1 MLGPKMTPEKF
12 QRALTPK
19 VRGAQT
25 LHTSLSS
32 HDLDFFVMT
41 SSISATI
48 GQPGQSNYAA
58 ANSFLDNLA
67 HQRQLA
73 GLPGTSLVLPM
84 VLGVGVVAEHDFLE
98 DKIARRGLY
107 GVDEREMLR
116 GFEAAMS
123 QPQPVAP
130 SSPGAGTTTTTTTH
144 ANSTIVMGLDPS
156 RLAGALSS
164 AAGADTDIDWALDP
178 RFSLLR
184 PLIDAA
190 AGGAKSASSSSGS
203 GGGSFVDQIIATAAS
218 DGGGYEAAVRTAGT
232 HVMAKCGSIL
242 ILPADQFEFDG
253 GRSVGSYGLDSMIGA
268 ELRNWLFKEL
278 GLNIAFQELLGA
290 GLSFRGLA
298 EKVVE
303 GLGVVKP

>member
-1 MLGPKMTPEKF
+1 MLGPRMTPEKF

-25 LHTSLSS
+25 LHNCLSS

-67 HQRQLA
+67 YQRQLA

-84 VLGVGVVAEHDFLE
+84 VLGVGVVAENDFLE
-98 DKIARRGLY
+98 DKIGRRGLY

-123 QPQPVAP
+123 QPTP
-130 SSPGAGTTTTTTTH
+130 SSPSSVTH

-156 RLAGALSS
+156 RLAGALAA

-178 RFSLLR
+178 RFAQLQ
-184 PLIDAA
+184 PLIAAA
-190 AGGAKSASSSSGS
+190 AGGAKSASAADGS
-203 GGGSFVDQIIATAAS
+203 GASFADQIIATAAS
-218 DGGGYEAAVRTAGT
+218 KGEDGGYEAAVQMAGK
-232 HVMAKCGSIL
+232 HIMAKCGSIL
-242 ILPADQFEFDG
+242 ILPADQFEFEG
-253 GRSVGSYGLDSMIGA
+253 GRSVSSYGLDSMIGA

-278 GLNIAFQELLGA
+278 RLNIAFQELLSAELG
-290 GLSFRGLA
+290 FRGLA
-298 EKVVE
+298 EMVLE
-303 GLGVVKP
+303 GLGVGKP

>member
-19 VRGAQT
+19 VRASQT
-25 LHTSLSS
+25 LHNCLSS

-67 HQRQLA
+67 YQRQLA

-84 VLGVGVVAEHDFLE
+84 VLGVGVVAENDFLE
-98 DKIARRGLY
+98 GKIARRGLY

-123 QPQPVAP
+123 QPTPA
-130 SSPGAGTTTTTTTH
+130 SSLSTTH

-156 RLAGALSS
+156 RLASALAS

-178 RFSLLR
+178 RFSLLQ
-184 PLIDAA
+184 PLIHVA
-190 AGGAKSASSSSGS
+190 AGGANSTSGTEGS
-203 GGGSFVDQIIATAAS
+203 GGSFADQVIATAAS
-218 DGGGYEAAVRTAGT
+218 SKGKADGYEAAVQMAGKY
-232 HVMAKCGSIL
+232 VMAKCGSIL
-242 ILPADQFEFDG
+242 ILPADQFEFEG
-253 GRSVGSYGLDSMIGA
+253 GRSVSSYGLDSMIGA

-278 GLNIAFQELLGA
+278 RLNIAFQDLLSA
-290 GLSFRGLA
+290 ELSFRGLA
-298 EKVVE
+298 QKVVE
-303 GLGVVKP
+303 GLGIVKEDDRKE

>member
-1 MLGPKMTPEKF
+1 MTPEKF

-25 LHTSLSS
+25 LHNSLSS

-67 HQRQLA
+67 YQRQLA

-84 VLGVGVVAEHDFLE
+84 VLGVGVVAENDFLE
-98 DKIARRGLY
+98 DKIGRRGLY

-123 QPQPVAP
+123 QPTP
-130 SSPGAGTTTTTTTH
+130 SSPSSVTH

-156 RLAGALSS
+156 RLAAALTA
-164 AAGADTDIDWALDP
+164 AAGADTDIDWSLDP
-178 RFSLLR
+178 RFAQLQ
-184 PLIDAA
+184 PLISAA
-190 AGGAKSASSSSGS
+190 AGGAESTSGADGS
-203 GGGSFVDQIIATAAS
+203 GASFADQIIATATS
-218 DGGGYEAAVRTAGT
+218 VGYEAAVQMAGK
-232 HVMAKCGSIL
+232 HIMAKCGSIL
-242 ILPADQFEFDG
+242 ILPADQFEFEG
-253 GRSVGSYGLDSMIGA
+253 GRSVSSYGLDSMIGA

-278 GLNIAFQELLGA
+278 RLNIAFQELLSAELG
-290 GLSFRGLA
+290 FRGLA
-298 EKVVE
+298 EMVLG
-303 GLGVVKP
+303 GLGAGKV